1 MQSVKTPWK
10 TYEEDTE
17 QAGFSLLEMLLVVAL
32 IGVIAAYAVPTYQSY
47 MQNTRFMEVVQQT
60 QAIRLS
66 QAACLLQAGTDLSA
80 CDAFDELTI
89 DAPAAT
95 ANTAEVAITDS
106 TGVLTGTGTAASG
119 GYTYILTPSFNEQ
132 NQLQYTV
139 SGSCVENKAC

>member
-1 MQSVKTPWK
+1 MQSVKTSWK
-10 TYEEDTE
+10 TREEETH

-60 QAIRLS
+60 QAVRLS

-80 CDAFDELTI
+80 CDAFDELTL

-95 ANTAEVAITDS
+95 DNTARVAITSS

-119 GYTYILTPSFNEQ
+119 GYTYILKPSFNDE
-132 NQLQYTV
+132 NQLQYAV
-139 SGSCVENKAC
+139 SGTCVAAKAC

>member
-1 MQSVKTPWK
+1 MQSVKTSWK
-10 TYEEDTE
+10 TLEEETE

-60 QAIRLS
+60 QAVRLS

-80 CDAFDELTI
+80 CDAFEELTL

-95 ANTAEVAITDS
+95 ANTAEVAITGS
-106 TGVLTGTGTAASG
+106 TGVLTGTGTAAAG
-119 GYTYILTPSFNEQ
+119 GFTYTLTPSFNNQ
-132 NQLQYTV
+132 NQLQYAVGGT
-139 SGSCVENKAC
+139 CVAAKAC

>member
-1 MQSVKTPWK
+1 MHSVIASRKTCEK
-10 TYEEDTE
+10 QQ

-60 QAIRLS
+60 QAVRLS
-66 QAACLLQAGTDLSA
+66 QAACLLQEGNNLSA
-80 CDAFDELTI
+80 CDAFDELTL

-95 ANTAEVAITDS
+95 DNTASVAIISS
-106 TGVLTGTGTAASG
+106 TGVLTGTGTAAAG
-119 GYTYILTPSFNEQ
+119 GYTYTLTPGFNDQ

-139 SGSCVENKAC
+139 GGTCVAAKAC